1 MRGSIVISD
10 VGGRAMGRIL
20 EQVLDELPENER
32 DGVETRA
39 QEILAEVDTLQTLR
53 DHLDVSQAELAR
65 ALGVSQPAISK
76 TETKPAYS
84 LSLAVLEKYVTALGG
99 RLDVTISLPERP
111 PVRLERLADLMND
124 ADGESSGTSD

>member
-1 MRGSIVISD
+1 
-10 VGGRAMGRIL
+10 MGRIL

-32 DGVETRA
+32 DGVEMRA